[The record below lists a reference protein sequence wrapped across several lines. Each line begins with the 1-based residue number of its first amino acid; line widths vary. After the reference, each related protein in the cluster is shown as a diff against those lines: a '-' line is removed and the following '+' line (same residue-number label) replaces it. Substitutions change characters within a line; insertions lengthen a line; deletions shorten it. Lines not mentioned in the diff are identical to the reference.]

1 MLQERYINSLH
12 LYHCFF
18 TTLSR
23 LILFFVHGSNVCLIR
38 VWLFRDVKIKKK
50 DRKSV
55 LVLKLLL
62 HASSKDLTQWAADR
76 FLLSFLRYS
85 ETSLPL
91 EISLCFRGYQ
101 GTIDD
106 LRSSLA
112 STLFYGERTSQ
123 NTQQLQDMLRKKYES
138 LFFASFFLHDPVLCS
153 GE

>member
-1 MLQERYINSLH
+1 
-12 LYHCFF
+12 
-18 TTLSR
+18 
-23 LILFFVHGSNVCLIR
+23 
-38 VWLFRDVKIKKK
+38 
-50 DRKSV
+50 
-55 LVLKLLL
+55 VLKLLL

-112 STLFYGERTSQ
+112 STLFYGERISQ

-138 LFFASFFLHDPVLCS
+138 LFFASFFFFARSCSLFRGVTFSESENESAGVLNKLLQHAS
-153 GE
+153 GNDLNLEEYAVWEKENKEQQAELRAKFNIL